1 MNHRYS
7 HILTPVRVG
16 DLVLK
21 NRLINS
27 KSIPEGW
34 QGQDPASYM
43 TEQTISFAAQIARN
57 GASIVTCS
65 PGMFRKFR
73 GRTFFTSPFDMDDRN
88 IQSNF
93 RRLIERIHQY
103 GAAANA
109 STMCCVPNDRSISVM
124 PDRSIVPTEYSPGP
138 ESPFNMDGTLPPEI
152 TVEEIRQFIRDFTD
166 CAVALKDMGFDM
178 INVYASYNASL
189 LAKSLSPVFNQRS
202 DSYGGSLENRAR
214 LLTELL
220 TSVKQACGQGFPIEL
235 QLSGREN
242 VAGGYTEEDFVSY
255 CKLFDQAGLADI
267 IQIRAWTGDM
277 THASSY
283 NCQKDYPTNLRFA
296 ELLKKEHLHA
306 LVAPVGGFQDLDLI
320 EGFLAE
326 GRTDLIA
333 MGRAFICDP
342 EYGKKLY
349 EGRGEDVIAC
359 LRCDKCHSGICAVNP
374 RVGVAPS
381 MLEEDK
387 KTDSPKKVAVIGGG
401 PAGLYTAA
409 ECARLG
415 HSVTLFEQDET
426 LGGQAR
432 HADYMPN
439 KWCMKDYKDSLI
451 RACQREGVDLRT
463 GVRADRAMIEAGAFD
478 AVVTALGSLPKT
490 GPVEG
495 ADGKNVWKPMEVFG
509 HEAEL
514 GKHVVVIGGAM
525 VAVDTALY
533 LLQNGHQVTL
543 VTRNREVA
551 YDNNSH
557 SHFQFA
563 ESLHEIP
570 GFTMITRAQ
579 TLKITGEA
587 VTVEITTGGAP
598 AGGPPGMPPPAP
610 GGEMPPPEPEKKEV
624 REIPADSV
632 VFSAGRRPLID
643 ESLEF
648 AGITPKFFIVGDAN
662 MLSGDPKQRHPGE
675 TSKPLVDATPHEIR
689 HGVLTGYAAAH
700 AI

>member
-27 KSIPEGW
+27 KSTPEGW
-34 QGQDPASYM
+34 QGQDPASYL
-43 TEQTISFAAQIARN
+43 TEQTISFAANIARN
-57 GASIVTCS
+57 GASVVTCS
-65 PGMFRKFR
+65 PGMFRQFK
-73 GRTFFTSPFDMDDRN
+73 GRTFFTSPFDMDDRH
-88 IQSNF
+88 IQANF

-109 STMCCVPNDRSISVM
+109 STMCNVPNDVSISSM
-124 PDRSIVPTEYSPGP
+124 PDRSIVPTEFSPGP
-138 ESPFNMDGTLPPEI
+138 ESPFDMQGNLPPEI
-152 TVEEIRQFIRDFTD
+152 TKEQIRQFIREFTD

-189 LAKSLSPVFNQRS
+189 LAKSLSPVFNQRT
-202 DSYGGSLENRAR
+202 DEYGGSLRNRAR

-220 TSVKQACGQGFPIEL
+220 TSVKEACGWGFPIEL

-242 VAGGYTEEDFVSY
+242 VPGGYTEEDFVEY
-255 CKLFDQAGLADI
+255 CKIFDAAGLADI
-267 IQIRAWTGDM
+267 IQIRAWSGDM

-283 NCQKDYPTNLRFA
+283 NCRRDYPTNLRFA
-296 ELLKKEHLHA
+296 EMLKQENLKA

-320 EGFLAE
+320 EGFLAD
-326 GRTDLIA
+326 GRTDLVA

-374 RVGVAPS
+374 KVGIAPS
-381 MLEEDK
+381 MLEQDGKAEK
-387 KTDSPKKVAVIGGG
+387 PQRVAVIGGG

-415 HSVTLFEQDET
+415 HSVVLYEKDET

-451 RACQREGVDLRT
+451 RACERAGVEIHT
-463 GVRADRAMIEAGAFD
+463 GTAADRALIEAGNFD
-478 AVVTALGSLPKT
+478 AVVAALGSVPKT

-495 ADGKNVWKPMEVFG
+495 ADGDNVWKPIEVFG
-509 HEAEL
+509 REQEL
-514 GKHVVVIGGAM
+514 DKNVVVIGGAM
-525 VAVDTALY
+525 IAVDTALY
-533 LLQNGHQVTL
+533 LCQTGHKVTL
-543 VTRNREVA
+543 VTRNREAA
-551 YDNNSH
+551 YDNTSH
-557 SHFQFA
+557 SHFQFQ
-563 ESLHEIP
+563 ESLTEEPNLTI
-570 GFTMITRAQ
+570 ITRAQ
-579 TLKITGEA
+579 ALKITEDS

-598 AGGPPGMPPPAP
+598 AGGPPGMPPPP
-610 GGEMPPPEPEKKEV
+610 GGEMPPAEPEKKEI
-624 REIPADSV
+624 REIPCGSV

-675 TSKPLVDATPHEIR
+675 KSKPTADATPHEIR